1 MKKVNFTQAG
11 GFPLEEKTL
20 DNMQTAYFDVLKTI
34 IGHFG
39 LPSVGNFII
48 YGCEV
53 VANTIQPGM
62 MYIDGDLCFFAVSNG
77 NLTTKIKKIETIEDA
92 PFEGGN
98 NLPTYFDYSAL
109 VNANGVL
116 LSDFERLPKVNELI
130 NQAITWNDITDKPS
144 VVIDPADLTLT
155 PPEKTVLERL
165 DLLEAQNKI
174 FQTGG
179 GIFHWGKAIAD
190 IPPGFAPIG
199 NMEGRIL
206 VNIDRRTDAIGQYVN
221 PEFSPLSGDMPG
233 KKSGTKSNTLDIEN
247 IPEHDHEVGFYAI
260 DLAGSNDGS
269 NQELIAGPTTANK
282 VKTTKTG
289 GRLVNGIR
297 ETKPFSIV
305 PLVQTCEFI
314 QWIGL

>member
-1 MKKVNFTQAG
+1 MKKINFTQAG

-20 DNMQTAYFDVLKTI
+20 DTMQTAYFDVLKTI

-116 LSDFERLPKVNELI
+116 LSDFERLPKVQELI
-130 NQAITWNDITDKPS
+130 NQVINWADISNIPN
-144 VVIDPADLTLT
+144 VVIDPFMPNQTPAQLTI
-155 PPEKTVLERL
+155 LERL
-165 DLLEAQNKI
+165 ELLEKKNAVFQAGGAMVLWNKPANLI
-174 FQTGG
+174 EPGWHEVIDWKGRIPVGVDNRLDLIGGSLNPEFQSLSSTQIVPGKTGG
-179 GIFHWGKAIAD
+179 DKGTQIVNDNLPQTTVNSNGLTQNGNTDSSPGGGTPYYQPAGNNSTTFGKAIPD
-190 IPPGFAPIG
+190 K
-199 NMEGRIL
+199 
-206 VNIDRRTDAIGQYVN
+206 VNVLNPYRTVL
-221 PEFSPLSGDMPG
+221 F
-233 KKSGTKSNTLDIEN
+233 IE
-247 IPEHDHEVGFYAI
+247 Y
-260 DLAGSNDGS
+260 
-269 NQELIAGPTTANK
+269 
-282 VKTTKTG
+282 TG
-289 GRLVNGIR
+289 V
-297 ETKPFSIV
+297 
-305 PLVQTCEFI
+305 
-314 QWIGL
+314 

>member
-62 MYIDGDLCFFAVSNG
+62 MYIDGDLCFFAVANG

-130 NQAITWNDITDKPS
+130 NQVINWADIQNIPNTIVQDANYNTT
-144 VVIDPADLTLT
+144 IQNI
-155 PPEKTVLERL
+155 
-165 DLLEAQNKI
+165 QNKLI
-174 FQTGG
+174 ELEKKNAVFTTGG
-179 GIFHWGKAIAD
+179 GMVLWNKPANEIPAGWHEVAD
-190 IPPGFAPIG
+190 WK
-199 NMEGRIL
+199 GRIPVGVDDRLNL
-206 VNIDRRTDAIGQYVN
+206 VGQFEN
-221 PEFSPLSGDMPG
+221 PEFAPFPNTNPVFGNNVPGRTGG
-233 KKSGTKSNTLDIEN
+233 KKTHKLTQAELPNYNLTRGVGKETPAGGSETIWSSAPGGYATQVINSGGGDEPHPILNPFRTVLFIE
-247 IPEHDHEVGFYAI
+247 Y
-260 DLAGSNDGS
+260 
-269 NQELIAGPTTANK
+269 
-282 VKTTKTG
+282 TG
-289 GRLVNGIR
+289 V
-297 ETKPFSIV
+297 
-305 PLVQTCEFI
+305 
-314 QWIGL
+314 

>member
-1 MKKVNFTQAG
+1 MKKINLTQAG

-77 NLTTKIKKIETIEDA
+77 NLTTKIKKIESIEDA

-116 LSDFERLPKVNELI
+116 LSDFERLPKVNELVNQVI
-130 NQAITWNDITDKPS
+130 NWADIQNIPNTFVQDANYTTTIQNIQDKL
-144 VVIDPADLTLT
+144 IEL
-155 PPEKTVLERL
+155 EKKNAVFTS
-165 DLLEAQNKI
+165 
-174 FQTGG
+174 GG
-179 GIFHWGKAIAD
+179 GMVLWNKPANEIPAGWHEVAD
-190 IPPGFAPIG
+190 WK
-199 NMEGRIL
+199 GRIP
-206 VNIDRRTDAIGQYVN
+206 VGVDDRLNFIGQLEN
-221 PEFSPLSGDMPG
+221 PEFATISAGELVPGRIGGNKNKTLNINEMPPHNHEMGGLRNYTGNNSPNTPGNYDQSSG
-233 KKSGTKSNTLDIEN
+233 
-247 IPEHDHEVGFYAI
+247 
-260 DLAGSNDGS
+260 
-269 NQELIAGPTTANK
+269 
-282 VKTTKTG
+282 G
-289 GRLVNGIR
+289 GLLYTYNNGGGQA
-297 ETKPFSIV
+297 FSILNPYRTV
-305 PLVQTCEFI
+305 IFI
-314 QWIGL
+314 EYTGV